1 MITSGQF
8 VAYFADYC
16 FTFVPGT
23 WRWMLGVAAA
33 PALLQAAGLLGLPES
48 PKCVPSLGFRIGCD
62 DSPKCILPTEPTGA
76 GKS

>member
-8 VAYFADYC
+8 VAYFADFC

-33 PALLQAAGLLGLPES
+33 PALLQAGGLLGLPES
-48 PKCVPSLGFRIGCD
+48 PKCVAWSRSLGLGMGRR
-62 DSPKCILPTEPTGA
+62 
-76 GKS
+76 